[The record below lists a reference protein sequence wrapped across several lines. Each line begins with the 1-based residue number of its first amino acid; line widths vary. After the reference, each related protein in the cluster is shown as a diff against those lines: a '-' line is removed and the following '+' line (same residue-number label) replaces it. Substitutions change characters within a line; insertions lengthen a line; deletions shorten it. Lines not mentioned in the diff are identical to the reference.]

1 MLISLGTFGSKLLVF
16 FMVRFYTSYLTP
28 ADYGTADLITQTANL
43 LFPLISLGIT
53 DGVFRFAVDHT
64 EQRRNIF
71 SVGVYTI
78 LAGAVLLVAILPLLG
93 LFPQFDGFL
102 WLIALYTMCSCFHS
116 LCAQFVRAEGHTA
129 LYAVPGHDQYRARH
143 RTECTLPRRPAHGHH
158 GLCALRR
165 AGGSGVH
172 AAFVCARAA
181 LASAH
186 ALPGL
191 GGRARD
197 AGLQHPH
204 DPDDGVLVDHERVRP
219 LHGHGLPRRGRQRYL
234 RRVVQDADDPVA
246 RVEHF
251 HGGVAVFRRVRG
263 AGQPARAHPLLL
275 EGLVLVPVGDV
286 PRRRVHHRLRRAGD
300 PRAHDRAV
308 LRRVAVCA
316 GARHGPWSFPRS

>member
-1 MLISLGTFGSKLLVF
+1 MSNSNNKYKTLVSNTMLISLGTFGSKLLVF

-129 LYAVPGHDQYRARH
+129 LFAVQGMINTVLVIGLNVFFLVGLRMGITGYVLSVALADLA
-143 RTECTLPRRPAHGHH
+143 CTL
-158 GLCALRR
+158 LLFVS
-165 AGGSGVH
+165 GSGVSS
-172 AAFVCARAA
+172 CSARAGR
-181 LASAH
+181 
-186 ALPGL
+186 P
-191 GGRARD
+191 RARCWPT
-197 AGLQHPH
+197 ASP
-204 DPDDGVLVDHERVRP
+204 
-219 LHGHGLPRRGRQRYL
+219 
-234 RRVVQDADDPVA
+234 
-246 RVEHF
+246 
-251 HGGVAVFRRVRG
+251 
-263 AGQPARAHPLLL
+263 
-275 EGLVLVPVGDV
+275 
-286 PRRRVHHRLRRAGD
+286 
-300 PRAHDRAV
+300 
-308 LRRVAVCA
+308 
-316 GARHGPWSFPRS
+316 

>member
-1 MLISLGTFGSKLLVF
+1 MSNNKYKTLVSNTMLISLGTFGSKLLVF

-129 LYAVPGHDQYRARH
+129 LYAVQGMINTVLVIGLNVLFLVGLRMGITGYVLSVALADLA
-143 RTECTLPRRPAHGHH
+143 CTLLLFVRERLWRQLMLCPGQLHPQPPPRLKAH
-158 GLCALRR
+158 
-165 AGGSGVH
+165 
-172 AAFVCARAA
+172 
-181 LASAH
+181 
-186 ALPGL
+186 
-191 GGRARD
+191 
-197 AGLQHPH
+197 
-204 DPDDGVLVDHERVRP
+204 
-219 LHGHGLPRRGRQRYL
+219 
-234 RRVVQDADDPVA
+234 
-246 RVEHF
+246 
-251 HGGVAVFRRVRG
+251 VRG
-263 AGQPARAHPLLL
+263 KQVQHILGCVPGGKRGFIEILTHKSSSF
-275 EGLVLVPVGDV
+275 LVELAPFYRKPWKMSTQRNWNGTAVPVLPLSG
-286 PRRRVHHRLRRAGD
+286 
-300 PRAHDRAV
+300 
-308 LRRVAVCA
+308 
-316 GARHGPWSFPRS
+316 